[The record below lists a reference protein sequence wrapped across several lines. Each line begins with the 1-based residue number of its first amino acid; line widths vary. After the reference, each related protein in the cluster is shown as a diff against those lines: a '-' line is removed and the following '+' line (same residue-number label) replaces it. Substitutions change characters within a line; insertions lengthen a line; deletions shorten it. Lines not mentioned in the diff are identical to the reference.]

1 VTIRRPQQS
10 ATWVFFAWAAFA
22 VAIGAMMAAVNY
34 MPVPPWS
41 RGFVAVAALMLVQ
54 ASVVLTKTVRDQA
67 EALSDA
73 DQGPGR

>member
-1 VTIRRPQQS
+1 MTIRRTQQS
-10 ATWVFFAWAAFA
+10 ATWVFFAWAAFSVA
-22 VAIGAMMAAVNY
+22 VGAMAAAVIY

-54 ASVVLTKTVRDQA
+54 ASVVLTKTVRDQT

-73 DQGPGR
+73 DQGPIR

>member
-1 VTIRRPQQS
+1 MPIRRPQQS

-22 VAIGAMMAAVNY
+22 VAIGAMTTAVIY

-54 ASVVLTKTVRDQA
+54 ASVVLTKTVRDQT
-67 EALSDA
+67 ESLTEIE
-73 DQGPGR
+73 